1 MKSASQNLVVNSMS
15 EANSELNG
23 RDVWVREVG
32 TRDGLQSIETQ
43 FSTEDKLAWISREAA
58 AGIPEIE
65 VGSFVPPKLLP
76 QMADTAEVVA
86 GALMNKA
93 LTVSVLVPNLRGA
106 QAGMASGAHQLN
118 FPLSVSEKHSQANLR
133 KSVSEAIDDFA
144 NVLSYRRDN
153 PQFAGVRV
161 GAGLATAFGCTIA
174 GQVPLDEVLSAAEKV
189 IALGPDEIAVA
200 DTVGYGN
207 PRQCRQIFKE
217 ILALAGDIPV
227 AAHFHD
233 TRGLGL
239 ANVDAALD
247 VGVRR
252 FDSSL
257 GGLGGCP
264 YAPGASGNVVTDD
277 LVFMLEAMGL
287 RTGVDLDALLEA
299 RNFMTSK
306 LNDEPT
312 FGAIAN
318 AGVPKGFLFAGQ
330 VEK

>member
-1 MKSASQNLVVNSMS
+1 MNAKSVDL
-15 EANSELNG
+15 G
-23 RDVWVREVG
+23 KRDVWVREVG
-32 TRDGLQSIETQ
+32 TRDGLQSIQTQ
-43 FSTEDKLAWISREAA
+43 FSTEDKLAWIEREAN

-65 VGSFVPPKLLP
+65 VGSFVPAKLLP

-86 GALMNKA
+86 GALLNQS

-118 FPLSVSEKHSQANLR
+118 FPLSVSEMHSQANLR
-133 KSVSEAIDDFA
+133 KSVGEAIDDFA
-144 NVLSYRRDN
+144 NVLAYRRDK
-153 PQFAGVRV
+153 PEFSGVRV
-161 GAGLATAFGCTIA
+161 GVGLATAFGCTIA
-174 GQVPLDEVLSAAEKV
+174 GHVPLSDVLSAAEKV
-189 IALGPDEIAVA
+189 LAVGPDEIAVA

-207 PRQCRQIFKE
+207 PRQCREIFRE
-217 ILALAGDIPV
+217 ILAIAGDIPV

-277 LVFMLEAMGL
+277 LVFMLEAMGMK
-287 RTGVDLDALLEA
+287 TGVDLDALLQT
-299 RNFMTSK
+299 RDFMASK
-306 LNDEPT
+306 LTDEPT

-318 AGVPKGFLFAGQ
+318 AGVPKGFVFASC
-330 VEK
+330 

>member
-1 MKSASQNLVVNSMS
+1 MAMTKQ
-15 EANSELNG
+15 

-32 TRDGLQSIETQ
+32 TRDGLQSIDTRFETD
-43 FSTEDKLAWISREAA
+43 DKLEWIRGEAA
-58 AGIPEIE
+58 AGVPEIE

-76 QMADTAEVVA
+76 QMADTADVVRGSLA
-86 GALMNKA
+86 IEGLR
-93 LTVSVLVPNLRGA
+93 TSVLVPNLRGA
-106 QAGMASGAHQLN
+106 QAGMESGAHQLN
-118 FPLSVSEKHSQANLR
+118 FPLSVSEAHSQANLR
-133 KSVSEAIDDFA
+133 KSVGEAIDDLASVFA
-144 NVLSYRRDN
+144 FRRDHAE
-153 PQFAGVRV
+153 FAGVRI

-174 GQVPLDEVLSAAEKV
+174 GPVPLVEVLRAAEKV

-207 PRQCRQIFKE
+207 PAQCREIFRE
-217 ILALAGDIPV
+217 ILAIAGEIPV

-252 FDSSL
+252 FDASL

-287 RTGVDLDALLEA
+287 GTGIDLDRLIET
-299 RNFMTSK
+299 RRFMESC
-306 LNDEPT
+306 LRGEPT

-318 AGVPKGFLFAGQ
+318 AGLPKGFA
-330 VEK
+330 VVR

>member
-1 MKSASQNLVVNSMS
+1 MS
-15 EANSELNG
+15 PTRE
-23 RDVWVREVG
+23 VWIREVG

-43 FSTEDKLAWISREAA
+43 FSTESKLEWIRLETA
-58 AGIPEIE
+58 AGVPEIE

-76 QMADTAEVVA
+76 QMSDTADVVA
-86 GALMNKA
+86 GALEVQG
-93 LTVSVLVPNLRGA
+93 LRVSVLVPNLHGG

-118 FPLSVSEKHSQANLR
+118 FPVSVSEAHSQTNLR
-133 KSVSEAIDDFA
+133 KSVDAAIDDFA
-144 NVLSYRRDN
+144 RVIAYRRDH
-153 PQFAGVRV
+153 PEYGGVRI

-174 GQVPLDEVLSAAEKV
+174 GRVPIEDVIEAAEKIV
-189 IALGPDEIAVA
+189 ALGPDEIAVA

-207 PRQCRQIFKE
+207 PAQCRTLFRE
-217 ILALAGDIPV
+217 ILAVAGDIPV

-239 ANVDAALD
+239 ANVDAALS

-252 FDSSL
+252 FDASL

-287 RTGVDLDALLEA
+287 NTGIDLDRLLEA
-299 RNFMTSK
+299 RRFMERH

-312 FGAIAN
+312 YGAVAIA
-318 AGVPKGFLFAGQ
+318 GLPKGFAGGRATA
-330 VEK
+330 

>member
-1 MKSASQNLVVNSMS
+1 MIAKSVDLG
-15 EANSELNG
+15 G

-32 TRDGLQSIETQ
+32 TRDGLQSIHTQ
-43 FSTEDKLAWISREAA
+43 FSTEDKLVWIEREAN

-86 GALMNKA
+86 GALLNQS

-118 FPLSVSEKHSQANLR
+118 FPLSVSEMHSQANLR
-133 KSVSEAIDDFA
+133 KSVGEAIDDFS
-144 NVLSYRRDN
+144 NVLAYRRDK
-153 PQFAGVRV
+153 PEFSGVRV
-161 GAGLATAFGCTIA
+161 GVGLATAFGCTIA
-174 GQVPLDEVLSAAEKV
+174 GHVPLSDVLSAAEKV
-189 IALGPDEIAVA
+189 VALGPDEIAVA

-207 PRQCRQIFKE
+207 PRQCREIFRE
-217 ILALAGDIPV
+217 ILAIAGDIPV

-277 LVFMLEAMGL
+277 LVFMLEAMGMK
-287 RTGVDLDALLEA
+287 TGVDLDALLQT
-299 RNFMTSK
+299 RDFMASK
-306 LNDEPT
+306 LTDEPIY
-312 FGAIAN
+312 GAIAN
-318 AGVPKGFLFAGQ
+318 AGVPKGFVFASC
-330 VEK
+330 

>member
-1 MKSASQNLVVNSMS
+1 MNND
-15 EANSELNG
+15 
-23 RDVWVREVG
+23 RDVWIREVG
-32 TRDGLQSIETQ
+32 TRDGLQSIATQ
-43 FSTEDKLAWISREAA
+43 FDTADKLEWIRREAD
-58 AGIPEIE
+58 AGVPEIE

-76 QMADTAEVVA
+76 QMADTAEVVT
-86 GALMNKA
+86 GALA
-93 LTVSVLVPNLRGA
+93 IEGLRTSVLVPNLRGA

-118 FPLSVSEKHSQANLR
+118 FPLSVSEAHSQANLR
-133 KSVSEAIDDFA
+133 KSVGEAIDDLASVFD
-144 NVLSYRRDN
+144 YRREHAE
-153 PQFAGVRV
+153 FRGVRI

-174 GQVPLDEVLSAAEKV
+174 GAVPLDDVLRAAEKV

-207 PRQCRQIFKE
+207 PAQCRRIFSA
-217 ILALAGDIPV
+217 ILELAGDIPV

-287 RTGVDLDALLEA
+287 RTGIDLDRLLET
-299 RNFMTSK
+299 RQFMEQH
-306 LNDEPT
+306 LRGEPT
-312 FGAIAN
+312 FGAIAT
-318 AGVPKGFLFAGQ
+318 AGVPKGFERARDR
-330 VEK
+330 V

>member
-1 MKSASQNLVVNSMS
+1 MNTDN
-15 EANSELNG
+15 
-23 RDVWVREVG
+23 DIWIREVG
-32 TRDGLQSIETQ
+32 TRDGLQSIQTQ
-43 FSTEDKLAWISREAA
+43 FSTANKLEWIRLEAA

-76 QMADTAEVVA
+76 QMADTAEVVD
-86 GALMNKA
+86 GAVMVND

-106 QAGMASGAHQLN
+106 QAGMASGAHLIN
-118 FPLSVSEKHSQANLR
+118 FPLSVSEAHSEANLR
-133 KSVSEAIDDFA
+133 KPVSAAIEDFS
-144 NVLSYRRDN
+144 NVMNYRQEHPEHAHVRI
-153 PQFAGVRV
+153 GV
-161 GAGLATAFGCTIA
+161 GLATAFGCTIS
-174 GQVPLDEVLSAAEKV
+174 GQVALADVLRAAEKV
-189 IALGPDEIAVA
+189 IALDPDEIAVA

-207 PRQCRQIFKE
+207 PAQCRTIFRE
-217 ILALAGDIPV
+217 ILAMAGDIPV

-239 ANVDAALD
+239 ANVDAALE

-287 RTGVDLDALLEA
+287 TTGVDLDKLLVA
-299 RNFMTSK
+299 RQFMEQH

-318 AGVPKGFLFAGQ
+318 AGVPKGFAPAMQ
-330 VEK
+330 RA

>member
-1 MKSASQNLVVNSMS
+1 MS
-15 EANSELNG
+15 TD
-23 RDVWVREVG
+23 RDIWIREVG
-32 TRDGLQSIETQ
+32 TRDGLQSIQTLV
-43 FSTEDKLAWISREAA
+43 STRDKLEWIRLEAA

-65 VGSFVPPKLLP
+65 VGSFVPAKLLP
-76 QMADTAEVVA
+76 QLADTAEVVA
-86 GALMNKA
+86 DSL
-93 LTVSVLVPNLRGA
+93 LVEDLRVTVLVPNFRGA
-106 QAGMASGAHQLN
+106 QDGMASGAHQLN
-118 FPLSVSEKHSQANLR
+118 FPLSVSEAHSQANLR
-133 KSVSEAIDDFA
+133 KSVSDAIGDVA
-144 NVLSYRRDN
+144 RVMAYRREHPEYSN
-153 PQFAGVRV
+153 VAIGV
-161 GAGLATAFGCTIA
+161 GLATAFGCTIS
-174 GQVPLDEVLSAAEKV
+174 GQIPLAEVLSAAEKV

-207 PRQCRQIFKE
+207 PAQCRTIFRE

-287 RTGVDLDALLEA
+287 KTGVDLDQLLVA
-299 RNFMTSK
+299 REFMERQ

-318 AGVPKGFLFAGQ
+318 AGVPKGFVAAANQ
-330 VEK
+330 PA

>member
-1 MKSASQNLVVNSMS
+1 MNH
-15 EANSELNG
+15 E
-23 RDVWVREVG
+23 RDVWIREVG
-32 TRDGLQSIETQ
+32 TRDGLQSIATQ
-43 FSTEDKLAWISREAA
+43 FDTADKLEWIRREAA
-58 AGIPEIE
+58 AGVPEIE
-65 VGSFVPPKLLP
+65 VGSFVPAKLLP

-86 GALMNKA
+86 GSLLIGN
-93 LTVSVLVPNLRGA
+93 LRTTVLVPNLRGA

-118 FPLSVSEKHSQANLR
+118 FPLSVSEAHSQANLR
-133 KSVSEAIDDFA
+133 KSVSAAIDDLASVFD
-144 NVLSYRRDN
+144 YRRAH
-153 PQFAGVRV
+153 PEFARVRI

-174 GQVPLDEVLSAAEKV
+174 GAVPLDDVLRAAEKV
-189 IALGPDEIAVA
+189 IALAPDEIAVA

-207 PRQCRQIFKE
+207 PAQCRRIFRA
-217 ILALAGDIPV
+217 ILDLAGDIPV

-252 FDSSL
+252 FDASL

-287 RTGVDLDALLEA
+287 RTGIDLDRLLET
-299 RNFMTSK
+299 REFMQRH
-306 LNDEPT
+306 LRGEAT
-312 FGAIAN
+312 FGAIAT
-318 AGVPKGFLFAGQ
+318 AGVPKGFTRASDRA
-330 VEK
+330 